1 MCLNYRHM
9 VCTGYIFILHTES
22 PSLIQILSGKNVQFV
37 DLSRLPKKY
46 RDRVVGQLQT
56 RKEKLEAERL
66 ERVEEARRQVC
77 EGGGGWAVMDGG
89 CCGDQLMLCLQHS
102 PRWR

>member
-1 MCLNYRHM
+1 MC
-9 VCTGYIFILHTES
+9 GYCAYQIHKHVLELSSHGMHLHILLDES
-22 PSLIQILSGKNVQFV
+22 PSLIQIFSGKNVQFV

-66 ERVEEARRQVC
+66 ERVEEARQQVC
-77 EGGGGWAVMDGG
+77 EGGGIIAGRRVP
-89 CCGDQLMLCLQHS
+89 LH
-102 PRWR
+102 